1 MNGVLSAR
9 RAGCTWG
16 LGVPM
21 MKNRL
26 KLGFSISF
34 AFHLRLQYAVKETQ
48 SFSAFVVAT
57 GYRVKHKMQASLWNK
72 GRQIDDQ
79 RAERAGTR
87 SRKTII

>member
-1 MNGVLSAR
+1 MNGVLWCA
-9 RAGCTWG
+9 WG
-16 LGVPM
+16 LDVPI

-57 GYRVKHKMQASLWNK
+57 GQSEA
-72 GRQIDDQ
+72 QD
-79 RAERAGTR
+79 AGFTVE
-87 SRKTII
+87 